1 MTLRSLSR
9 VARWAH
15 RAALAGVVAALGCA
29 HQMERQQ
36 ARDRYAEIDM
46 AAYAARAPVI
56 THPLTLSDALDYAS
70 RYNIEVWIATHERK
84 YQHEIATQSLL
95 KMLPSLI
102 FGAESSRRS
111 ELDASSSESLRT
123 GQQSL
128 EPSFSSEK
136 QTDRWDVQ
144 AVWNLLDFGISFLRA
159 QQQENRVSIAMERE
173 RRIQQNLALEVTG
186 AYWRAVAAR
195 ESVVEAAR
203 ARVQLEGILEMV
215 RREIEEKTR
224 SQLDGLRRETTLLG
238 QLEELQRYRYAYL
251 AAKTE
256 LASLIGLPA
265 GAPITLADVDLD
277 EPVVPLLID
286 VETLETTALRS
297 RPELFEKDL
306 EEAISHDE
314 VRIALAEMFP
324 SVSLFWR
331 RDQDRNKFLSF
342 EQWSSAGLRASWDL
356 LAIPHQIKYRE
367 AVKLRTELV
376 KKRRTA
382 IAVAILTQLHLSLIG
397 YAEATG
403 RRQIAQTV
411 ATKNRTL
418 LGALQ
423 AAVNNGKSHQ
433 GELFD
438 QRVRCLRTRARYLGA
453 HVNLMLSRARLLNT
467 VGRDPERA
475 DPAVPTEETAS
486 PEAAPPPAPADAQ
499 PPPERMEDQ

>member
-1 MTLRSLSR
+1 MTLSYLSR
-9 VARWAH
+9 VARWAR
-15 RAALAGVVAALGCA
+15 RAALVGVVAAFGCV

-36 ARDRYAEIDM
+36 ARYTYAAIDM
-46 AAYAARAPVI
+46 AAYSARAPVI

-70 RYNIEVWIATHERK
+70 RYNIDVWIAAHERK

-111 ELDASSSESLRT
+111 KFNASSSESLKTRE
-123 GQQSL
+123 QSL

-159 QQQENRVSIAMERE
+159 RQQENRVSIAMERE

-195 ESVVEAAR
+195 ESAMEAAR
-203 ARVQLEGILEMV
+203 VLQKLEGMLETV
-215 RREIEEKTR
+215 RRETEEKTL
-224 SQLDGLRRETTLLG
+224 SQFDGLKREITLLD
-238 QLEELQRYRYAYL
+238 QLEQLQRYRHAHL
-251 AAKTE
+251 AATTA
-256 LASLIGLPA
+256 LASLIGLPV

-277 EPVVPLLID
+277 EPVVLFLID
-286 VETLETTALRS
+286 VEALETEALRS
-297 RPELFEKDL
+297 RPELFERDL
-306 EEAISHDE
+306 EEAISRDE
-314 VRIALAEMFP
+314 VRVALAEMFP

-331 RDQDRNKFLSF
+331 RDEDRNKFLSF
-342 EQWSSAGLRASWDL
+342 EQWSSAGLRASWNL

-367 AVKLRTELV
+367 AVKLQTELV

-397 YAEATG
+397 YAEAAD
-403 RRQIAQTV
+403 RREIVQTI
-411 ATKNRTL
+411 ATKNRAL
-418 LGALQ
+418 LNALQ
-423 AAVNNGKSHQ
+423 TAVNNGRSHQ

-438 QRVRCLRTRARYLGA
+438 QRLKYLRTRARYLGA
-453 HVNLMLSRARLLNT
+453 HVNLMLSGARLLNT

-475 DPAVPTEETAS
+475 DPAVPTEETTS
-486 PEAAPPPAPADAQ
+486 PEAAPAPADGQ
-499 PPPERMEDQ
+499 PTLERTEDQ